1 MSKRRMSGT
10 AAEFKRKPRGTSG
23 KKRVRREPADIEPR
37 VGPASAMGEH
47 AWIEVVRKMDEV
59 YRELLNYEVALE
71 QNNAAL
77 QESQLFISSV
87 LSSMSDV
94 LIVCDPAGTVEE
106 INASLL
112 KLTGKRENELRGG
125 SILGLFADGPSRATI
140 NALLVAQTAAQD
152 AAPAAAQDA
161 APAAAQDAAPAAAQ
175 TAAQPAQ
182 RAAGAAPGHAAE
194 LLADCELS
202 MQTAGGQAV
211 PVALSCTPRFTSDG
225 RRVGLVVTG
234 RPVGDL
240 RKAYSALRQAH
251 DDLQRTQ
258 QQLLHSEKMA
268 SLGRLV
274 AGVAHELN
282 NPISFVLGNVVA
294 LKKYLARLGQYLDA
308 VEHLQLPQTVST
320 LRAQL
325 GIERLLSD
333 LPSLI
338 DGTIEGA
345 ERTRNVVEGLR
356 RFSAPRADARQ
367 RIDLVP
373 VLERAVLWVSKAA
386 PDRFQ
391 VTMELPESLPI
402 VGNADQLQ
410 QVVMNLV
417 QNAADAIPANTPGRL
432 KITGRREDDRAI
444 LEFTDSGAGIEP
456 DNLPKLFDPFFTT
469 KPVGKGMGLG
479 LAISYGIVERHGGT
493 LTAANAAGGG
503 AVFTLSLP
511 AREGARR

>member
-1 MSKRRMSGT
+1 MAGT
-10 AAEFKRKPRGTSG
+10 TAGLKRKSRDSG
-23 KKRVRREPADIEPR
+23 GEKRVRREPARSDAR
-37 VGPASAMGEH
+37 LGPGSTLGEH
-47 AWIEVVRKMDEV
+47 AWVEVIGKMDEV
-59 YRELLNYEVALE
+59 YRDLLNYEVALE

-94 LIVCDPAGTVEE
+94 LVVCDPAGIVEE

-112 KLTGKRENELRGG
+112 KLTGRSESELRGS
-125 SILGLFADGPSRATI
+125 SILGLFAAGASRAAI
-140 NALLVAQTAAQD
+140 DALLVAQTVTHSATHTATDTATYTATLTAALAATD
-152 AAPAAAQDA
+152 AAGQPAG
-161 APAAAQDAAPAAAQ
+161 
-175 TAAQPAQ
+175 TAADHPT
-182 RAAGAAPGHAAE
+182 E

-202 MQTAGGQAV
+202 MQTAAGQTV

-234 RPVGDL
+234 RPIGEL

-251 DDLQRTQ
+251 EDLQRTQ

-282 NPISFVLGNVVA
+282 NPISFVLGNAVA
-294 LKKYLARLGQYLDA
+294 LKKYLGRLGRYLEA
-308 VEHLQLPQTVST
+308 VERMPVPEPVAT

-356 RFSAPRADARQ
+356 RFSAPRADAQQ

-373 VLERAVLWVSKAA
+373 VIERAVLWVSKAM
-386 PDRFQ
+386 PERFQ
-391 VTMELPESLPI
+391 VVMELPASLSI

-417 QNAADAIPANTPGRL
+417 QNAADAIPANKPGRL
-432 KITGRREDDRAI
+432 KISGRCEGERTVLD
-444 LEFTDSGAGIEP
+444 FTDNGTGIDP

-493 LTAANAAGGG
+493 LTAANASGGG
-503 AVFTLSLP
+503 AVFTLALP
-511 AREGARR
+511 AHEGARR

>member
-1 MSKRRMSGT
+1 MAATT
-10 AAEFKRKPRGTSG
+10 AELKRKSRDSG
-23 KKRVRREPADIEPR
+23 GEKRMRREPARIDARP
-37 VGPASAMGEH
+37 GPGSTLGEH
-47 AWIEVVRKMDEV
+47 AWVEVIGKMDEV
-59 YRELLNYEVALE
+59 YRDLLNYEVALE

-94 LIVCDPAGTVEE
+94 LVVCDPAGVVEE

-112 KLTGKRENELRGG
+112 KLTGRSESELRGS
-125 SILGLFADGPSRATI
+125 SILGLFAAGASRAAI
-140 NALLVAQTAAQD
+140 DALLVAQTAAQTAALTSALATTD
-152 AAPAAAQDA
+152 AAG
-161 APAAAQDAAPAAAQ
+161 
-175 TAAQPAQ
+175 TAAVHPT
-182 RAAGAAPGHAAE
+182 E

-202 MQTAGGQAV
+202 MQTAAGQAV

-234 RPVGDL
+234 RPIGEL

-251 DDLQRTQ
+251 EDLQRTQ

-294 LKKYLARLGQYLDA
+294 LKRYLGRLGRYLEA
-308 VEHLQLPQTVST
+308 VERMPVPEPVAT
-320 LRAQL
+320 LRGQL

-356 RFSAPRADARQ
+356 RFSAPRADAQQ

-373 VLERAVLWVSKAA
+373 VIERAVLWVSKAM

-391 VTMELPESLPI
+391 VIMELPASLSI

-417 QNAADAIPANTPGRL
+417 QNAADAIPTNKPGRL
-432 KITGRREDDRAI
+432 KISGRCEGERTI
-444 LEFTDSGAGIEP
+444 LDFTDNGTGIDP

-493 LTAANAAGGG
+493 LTAANASGGG
-503 AVFTLSLP
+503 AVLTLALP
-511 AREGARR
+511 THEGARR